1 MGDKLVGSILTRAKN
16 AQARSYAATSK
27 NVARLMLIFRRTID
41 ALTDAVDTGE
51 DPIEV
56 LDASVG
62 WNTLMKARPEVA
74 SIAETAN
81 LDPLTVAADRYATL
95 RKFAPDLLETLQFR
109 AGKGSAKTIAAI
121 EMLRDLNRSGKRD
134 LPTDAPMPFRKE
146 WRKIVV
152 GDNGKIRSEERRVGK
167 ECRSRWSPYP

>member
-1 MGDKLVGSILTRAKN
+1 MPAPMS
-16 AQARSYAATSK
+16 AAALRISAITGK

-62 WNTLMKARPEVA
+62 WHTLLKARPEVA
-74 SIAETAN
+74 TIAETAN

-95 RKFAPDLLETLQFR
+95 RKFAPDLL
-109 AGKGSAKTIAAI
+109 
-121 EMLRDLNRSGKRD
+121 
-134 LPTDAPMPFRKE
+134 
-146 WRKIVV
+146 
-152 GDNGKIRSEERRVGK
+152 
-167 ECRSRWSPYP
+167 